1 MLVTGQD
8 VWRISAVL
16 CAKPWDFTV
25 AVPAEEGATDA
36 FRLVVDGPWWQMAL
50 AKRGR
55 KTAPKGA
62 CTFLWK
68 LNDGHAQCGL
78 GDLRPGVCRAYPA
91 LLVNGTLC
99 ANSAACTCRRWSV
112 LDFDG
117 DTERA
122 LLEDVARED
131 AAYTAVVRRWNDGL
145 DAARTYQ
152 DFGAYLLDVYGTAS

>member
-1 MLVTGQD
+1 MC
-8 VWRISAVL
+8 RISEVL

-25 AVPAEEGATDA
+25 AVPAEEGAADA
-36 FRLVVDGPWWQMAL
+36 FFLALDGPAYQMAL

-55 KTAPKGA
+55 KTAPKGP

-99 ANSAACTCRRWSV
+99 ADSSACTCRRWSV

-117 DTERA
+117 ETERA
-122 LLEDVARED
+122 VLADVAQED
-131 AAYTAVVRRWNDGL
+131 AAYTAVVSRWNQAL
-145 DAARTYQ
+145 DSERTYR
-152 DFGAYLLDVYGTAS
+152 DFCDFLLAAYGVSSS